1 MNQSSDYLSMKDLPA
16 DDRPYEK
23 LERMGARALSDAE
36 LLSVLI
42 RSGTRAVPALTLSQ
56 KIMADAGELG
66 LLMLNEASLEELMG
80 ISGIGRVKALQIK
93 AALEIGN
100 RTFDKAR
107 NQKRAQ
113 IRTPDDAICLLEQ
126 QMRVLS
132 REELHIIL
140 LDIRNR
146 VIRMTRLSE
155 GGLSSAV
162 VQPRDLFREAVKANA
177 AGMIL
182 AHNHPSGDSAPS
194 RDDIETTIKLR
205 EIGEMMGVRIMDHIV
220 LSMSGA
226 VSMKQQGLI

>member
-1 MNQSSDYLSMKDLPA
+1 
-16 DDRPYEK
+16 
-23 LERMGARALSDAE
+23 
-36 LLSVLI
+36 
-42 RSGTRAVPALTLSQ
+42 
-56 KIMADAGELG
+56 
-66 LLMLNEASLEELMG
+66 MG

>member
-146 VIRMTRLSE
+146 VIRMTRL
-155 GGLSSAV
+155 
-162 VQPRDLFREAVKANA
+162 
-177 AGMIL
+177 
-182 AHNHPSGDSAPS
+182 
-194 RDDIETTIKLR
+194 
-205 EIGEMMGVRIMDHIV
+205 
-220 LSMSGA
+220 
-226 VSMKQQGLI
+226 